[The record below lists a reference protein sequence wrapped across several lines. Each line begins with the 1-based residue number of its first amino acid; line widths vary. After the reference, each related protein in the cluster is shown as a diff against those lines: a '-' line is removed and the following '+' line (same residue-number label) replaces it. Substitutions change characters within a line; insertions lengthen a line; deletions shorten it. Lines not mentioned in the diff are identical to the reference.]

1 MTSSLYFYP
10 RLTKTLPIRMYTPI
24 ETLYDIYLNGAK
36 ISTDTRQITPGCIFF
51 ALKGDTFDGN
61 QYAEQALKSGAAY
74 AVVDDAELAP
84 NSSFL
89 HVENVLLSLQDLARH
104 HRKTFKF
111 PVIGLTGSN
120 GKTTTKELIAKVLT
134 MKFNTYAT
142 KGNLNNHIGVPLT
155 ILSINRDKHEIAI
168 VEMGANHQEEI
179 ALLCSIAQPTHGL
192 IINIGKAH
200 LEGFGGVAGV
210 IKGKGE
216 LYDFLSKK
224 KGTVFVNTQDEVVM
238 EMVSKRRAF
247 GEIIF
252 YCSETSPVNPE
263 LLQENPVV
271 IYKGNNQRRVTT
283 HLPGRYNFDN
293 ICAALAIGNHFGVV
307 DEDAHEAI
315 ANYQPDNNRSQLVK
329 KGSNTVIMDA
339 YNANPS
345 SMKAAIENFARM
357 EAPKKMLILG
367 DMLELG
373 DAAPE
378 EHLNLGNLIS
388 EKNFDIVIL
397 AGNLMQHAL
406 PGLPKAYYFP
416 DKFSLHNWVMDNP
429 QENTFILIKGSRG
442 MALETVLNVMPA

>member
-1 MTSSLYFYP
+1 MIELKAQSLSNLIYF
-10 RLTKTLPIRMYTPI
+10 LMYTPI

-36 ISTDTRQITPGCIFF
+36 ICTDTRQITPGCIFF
-51 ALKGDTFDGN
+51 ALKGDKFDGN
-61 QYAEQALKSGAAY
+61 QYAEQALKNGAAY
-74 AVVDDAELAP
+74 AVTDDTSLGENLR
-84 NSSFL
+84 FL
-89 HVENVLLSLQDLARH
+89 LVEDVLLTLQDLARQ
-104 HRKTFKF
+104 HRKTFTF

-155 ILSINRDKHEIAI
+155 ILSIDREKHEIAI

-179 ALLCSIAQPTHGL
+179 ALLCTIAQPTHGL
-192 IINIGKAH
+192 ITNIGKAH
-200 LEGFGGVAGV
+200 LEGFLGMAGI

-224 KGTVFVNTQDEVVM
+224 KGTVFVNAQNDTLM

-252 YCSETSPVNPE
+252 YCSESSAVNPE
-263 LLQENPVV
+263 LIQESPVV

-283 HLPGRYNFDN
+283 HLPGSYNFDN
-293 ICAALAIGNHFGVV
+293 ICAALAIGKHFGVI

-315 ANYQPDNNRSQLVK
+315 ASYEPDNNRSQVVK

-345 SMKAAIENFARM
+345 SMAAAIDNFARL

-367 DMLELG
+367 DMFELG

-378 EHLNLGNLIS
+378 EHLALGKQIAR
-388 EKNFDIVIL
+388 ENFDIVIL
-397 AGNLMQHAL
+397 AGKLMQDAL
-406 PGLPKAYYFP
+406 PALPKAYYFP

-429 QENTFILIKGSRG
+429 QENTYILIKGSRG
-442 MALETVLNVMPA
+442 MALESVLSLMKG